1 VAGPFYLRNRRASR
15 FRHNSAKHPSLD
27 DGFVARRLV
36 VMAEALESRR
46 LLSTATVPAGDAIPF
61 KQIVIDQN
69 PGTTPV
75 VKLLVDIDNN
85 GKEDAVVG
93 HEANLGGGGLDIYEF
108 PASGNPADH
117 WNEISIDSTADV
129 YESIR
134 AANVSGNVD
143 SHGNPVNDLV
153 VNERGTIY
161 WYENPLGL
169 GENPYTTPW
178 TRHLIGYAQQ
188 GATHEMYIA
197 DLTGV
202 PGQLDVIDNTTI
214 FFENS
219 PTSWTQIATANYNRT
234 EKGLY
239 LFNSGSGLGAID
251 LLGTGDAPN
260 YQVGW
265 YENPR
270 DYGGNAETGQWIFHP
285 IGPAYGNYVGGD
297 GVSYAAM
304 DITGDGQQDIITC
317 DGENGEN
324 PPYLTGGLIWWQ
336 APANDLTGTW
346 TPHVIDSSITDV
358 HNLVLAD
365 LNNDGQEEILA
376 FEQDQSPQGRLLII
390 YNEGGT
396 GQNWLEQTLA
406 SDSDPALGGGDG
418 GHNESVGDAT
428 GDGYLDILTSPHG
441 FYTQINPISLYV
453 NEIPSEGIT
462 APVVTT
468 SPVSQ
473 SVNTDGSVTF
483 SVAATGTGPLTYQW
497 QVNGLNI
504 SGATASS
511 YTLAAA
517 PASDNG
523 NVYRCIVGNPA
534 GLVPSG
540 IATLTVSGAP
550 VADTTPPT
558 AALTSAQPLS
568 TAIDAAY
575 TFTVTFSDNV
585 AVAAGTLGNGNLTVT
600 GNGYSES
607 ANLVSTGL
615 ENGPTVVATYSVPAP
630 AGGWSSASDGSY
642 NIALNANQISDTSG
656 NFAVAVADLG
666 NFTVNIPVPATG
678 GTLAGSQ
685 TTAAAS
691 YNLTTLGTSDWA
703 HWGLGGNVYNFD
715 HDASGGSQISN
726 VTDLG
731 TGLVG
736 GYSSSSRSVSWTN
749 GTPIA
754 SQSGD
759 DGYIWANTVLGTGF
773 SFTVPA
779 STTERTVYVY
789 AGGYSSGATLTATL
803 SDGSATPFIATASG
817 SGLYTDLFT
826 ITFAAASAGQDLTIT
841 YVKSSN
847 INGTGGSVDLI
858 AAALAGAAAPVADT
872 TPPTAAL
879 TSATALTTASS
890 APYDFTVTYS
900 DNVSVLASSLDNGN
914 LLVTA
919 NGYSHAASLV
929 STGLQN
935 GSTIVAT
942 YSVPAPAGGWSST
955 SDGSYNI
962 ALLANQVS
970 DTSGNFAAAVVTLG
984 TFTVNIPVAATGGSL
999 AGSQATA
1006 ASAYNLTALGTSDWA
1021 HWGRGGVYGNFD
1033 HDATGGSQIS
1043 NVTVLG
1049 SGAVGGYSDPSRSVS
1064 WSNGSPTADD
1074 SADDGYIWA
1083 NTALGAGFSF
1093 TVPASTATQTL
1104 YVYAGGYSSGATL
1117 TATLSD
1123 SSASPYIATA
1133 SGTGH
1138 YNELFTITF
1147 SAASAGQ
1154 KLTITYV
1161 KSSNINGTSGSVD
1174 LIAAALA
1181 GAPLVDTT
1189 PPKAAL
1195 QSIAT
1200 ITSAASPVT
1209 LNVNYSDN
1217 VAVSA
1222 ASLKTGNLT
1231 ISGPTSQTAD
1241 FLSASPSSSAAAIT
1255 GTYAIAPPAGG
1266 WTSADNGTYTVSL
1279 ASDSVSDTSNNFAA
1293 GAVLG
1298 TFTIDI
1304 PTGVVGTGSITGSSV
1319 AAATNYNLTTL
1330 GTSDW
1335 AHWGLHGV
1343 YGNFDH
1349 DATGGS
1355 QISNVT
1361 VLGSGT
1367 VTGGALFGRSSVWT
1381 NGSPLASDAGDW
1393 GYYSASGAIGAGFS
1407 FTAPADTTTRTLYVY
1422 AGGDASSVTLTATL
1436 SDGSAAPVVLTS
1448 SGTGEY
1454 QDLFKITYTAASAG
1468 QTLTISYVNSG
1479 GTGSADLM
1487 SAALQVG

>member
-1 VAGPFYLRNRRASR
+1 MARQFKTRARGSVR
-15 FRHNSAKHPSLD
+15 SSLD
-27 DGFVARRLV
+27 SAVRRTLENGRACRLLFA
-36 VMAEALESRR
+36 AEALESRR
-46 LLSTATVPAGDAIPF
+46 LLSVAALPAADAIPF

-93 HEANLGGGGLDIYEF
+93 HESNLGGGGLDIYEF
-108 PASGNPADH
+108 PTSGNPSDH
-117 WNEISIDSTADV
+117 WNEISIDPKADV

-178 TRHLIGYAQQ
+178 TKHLIGYATQ

-202 PGQLDVIDNTTI
+202 PGQIDVIDNTTI

-251 LLGTGDAPN
+251 LLGTGNAPN

-304 DITGDGQQDIITC
+304 DVDGDGREDIITS

-346 TPHVIDSSITDV
+346 TEHVIDPSITDV

-365 LNNDGQEEILA
+365 LSNDGQTEILA
-376 FEQDQSPQGRLLII
+376 FEQDQSPQGRLLILF
-390 YNEGGT
+390 NEGGT

-406 SDSDPALGGGDG
+406 SDSDPALGGGEG

-441 FYTQINPISLYV
+441 FYTQINPISLFV

-473 SVNTDGSVTF
+473 TVNPNGSVTF

-504 SGATASS
+504 SGATAST
-511 YTLAAA
+511 YTIAAA

-523 NVYRCIVGNPA
+523 NVYRCVVGNPA
-534 GLVPSG
+534 GLVPSAA
-540 IATLTVSGAP
+540 ATLTVSGNTIP
-550 VADTTPPT
+550 DTTPPT
-558 AALTSAQPLS
+558 AALTNAPTLTSPTS
-568 TAIDAAY
+568 SGY
-575 TFTVTFSDNV
+575 TFTVTYSDNV
-585 AVAAGTLGNGNLTVT
+585 AVAADSLGAGNLTVT
-600 GNGYSES
+600 GNGYTE
-607 ANLVSTGL
+607 AATLVSTGL
-615 ENGPTVVATYSVPAP
+615 ENGPTVIATYSVPAP
-630 AGGWSSASDGSY
+630 IGGWSAGSDGSY

-656 NFAVAVADLG
+656 NYAAAVADLG

-678 GTLAGSQ
+678 GKLAGSQ
-685 TTAAAS
+685 ATASPS

-736 GYSSSSRSVSWTN
+736 GYSSSSRSVSWSN
-749 GTPIA
+749 GSPIA
-754 SQSGD
+754 SESGD

-779 STTERTVYVY
+779 STTQRTLYIY

-803 SDGSATPFIATASG
+803 SDGSATPLVATASAA
-817 SGLYTDLFT
+817 GLYTDLFT
-826 ITFAAASAGQDLTIT
+826 ITYAAASAGQELTIT
-841 YVKSSN
+841 YVKSTN

-858 AAALAGAAAPVADT
+858 AAALAAPPAADN
-872 TPPTAAL
+872 TPPKAAL
-879 TSATALTTASS
+879 TSAPALTSASS
-890 APYDFTVTYS
+890 AAYDFTVTYT
-900 DNVSVLASSLDNGN
+900 DNVAVLASSLGNGN

-919 NGYSHAASLV
+919 NGYSQAATLV

-942 YSVPAPAGGWSST
+942 YSIPAPPGGWSSA

-962 ALLANQVS
+962 ALNPNQVS
-970 DTSGNFAAAVVTLG
+970 DTSANFAAAVATLG
-984 TFTVNIPVAATGGSL
+984 TFNVDIPAASTGGSL
-999 AGSQATA
+999 AGSEATA
-1006 ASAYNLTALGTSDWA
+1006 ASGYNLTTLGTSDWA

-1049 SGAVGGYSDPSRSVS
+1049 SGSVGGYSDSSRSVS
-1064 WSNGSPTADD
+1064 WNNGSPTTSD
-1074 SADDGYIWA
+1074 SSDNGYIWA
-1083 NTALGAGFSF
+1083 NTALGAGFAF
-1093 TVPASTATQTL
+1093 TVPASTTTRTL

-1154 KLTITYV
+1154 TLTITFV
-1161 KSSNINGTSGSVD
+1161 KSSNINGNSGSVD
-1174 LIAAALA
+1174 LMAAALA
-1181 GAPLVDTT
+1181 GAPVVDVTA
-1189 PPKAAL
+1189 PKAAL
-1195 QSIAT
+1195 QGIAT
-1200 ITSAASPVT
+1200 VTSAKSPVT
-1209 LNVNYSDN
+1209 LNVNYTDN
-1217 VAVSA
+1217 VAVNVA
-1222 ASLKTGNLT
+1222 TLKTGNLT
-1231 ISGPTSQTAD
+1231 ISGPTSQ
-1241 FLSASPSSSAAAIT
+1241 SAAFVLANPSTNGAAVT
-1255 GTYAIAPPAGG
+1255 GTYTIAAPAGG

-1293 GAVLG
+1293 AAVLG

-1304 PTGVVGTGSITGSSV
+1304 PTGKVGTGSIIGSS
-1319 AAATNYNLTTL
+1319 ASAATNYNLTTL

-1335 AHWGLHGV
+1335 AHWGLHGI
-1343 YGNFDH
+1343 YGNFDD
-1349 DATGGS
+1349 DATGAG

-1361 VLGSGT
+1361 VLGSGN
-1367 VTGGALFGRSSVWT
+1367 VSGGALFGRSSAWT
-1381 NGSPLASDAGDW
+1381 NGAPLASDAGDW

-1422 AGGDASSVTLTATL
+1422 AGGNASIVTLTATL
-1436 SDGSAAPVVLTS
+1436 SDGLAAPVVLTAT
-1448 SGTGEY
+1448 GAGEY
-1454 QDLFKITYTAASAG
+1454 QNLFKITYTAASAG
-1468 QTLTISYVNSG
+1468 QTLTISYVNSS

-1487 SAALQVG
+1487 SAALQVD